1 MRPRWNDNAEKTIL
15 VDVNQYRTRVMLLEN
30 GIPVEFSIERRSLDR
45 LVGNI
50 YKGKVQN
57 VLPGMFAAFVDINT
71 DRNAFLYAGDIKPAG
86 MLLGDE
92 LIEEEMTPSQLL
104 NIIRVG
110 QDIMIQISKEPIGSK
125 GARATTQITLPG
137 RTLVFMPTVE
147 FIGISKRIALDN
159 ERKRLKQIIS
169 ESLPKGMGVIVRT
182 AAAGMDE
189 ELIKHDLNTL
199 IKEWESIQRRF
210 NEVKSPALIHKD
222 DSLIFRTMRDT
233 FTGNVKKLVV
243 NDMEHYELI
252 KSLVENEYKSCI
264 EYYDGVDLF
273 EHYGVEH
280 EIDAALSRRVWL
292 KSGAYIVIDQT
303 EALTSIDVNTGK
315 YVGKVSLSQTIVDTN
330 KEAAIEI
337 ARQLRLRDIGGIII
351 IDFIDMEDEADR
363 NDVVNTLSEALRC
376 DGTKSVVLGMTQL
389 GLIEVTRKKLG
400 SSISAS
406 MQQTCPYCGGSGLV
420 MIPEMVALN
429 IRRDALLRISNDP
442 FIEGLSVT
450 ASPDVAKILEDN
462 AAEDC
467 LATPL
472 LAGKNIV
479 IKSNPA
485 FHIEEYSIKNI

>member
-1 MRPRWNDNAEKTIL
+1 MKPRWNDNAEKTIL
-15 VDVNQYRTRVMLLEN
+15 VDVNLYRTRVMLLEN
-30 GIPVEFSIERRSLDR
+30 GVPVEFSIERRSLDR
-45 LVGNI
+45 FVGNI

-57 VLPGMFAAFVDINT
+57 VLPGMFAAFIDINA

-92 LIEEEMTPSQLL
+92 QVDEEMTPSQLL

-110 QDIMIQISKEPIGSK
+110 QDIMVQISKEPIGTK

-147 FIGISKRIALDN
+147 FIGISKRISSDT

-189 ELIKHDLNTL
+189 ELIKQDLYAL

-210 NEVKSPALIHKD
+210 NEVRSPALIHKD

-243 NDMEHYELI
+243 NDMEDYELI
-252 KSLVENEYKSCI
+252 RSLVEEDMRDRI
-264 EYYDGVDLF
+264 EFYDGVDMF
-273 EHYGVEH
+273 EHYGVEN
-280 EIDAALSRRVWL
+280 EIDSALSRRVWL

-363 NDVVNTLSEALRC
+363 NDVINTLNEALRC

-420 MIPEMVALN
+420 MIPEMVALK
-429 IRRDALLRISNDP
+429 IRQDVLLRMSNDP
-442 FIEGLSVT
+442 YLDGVLIT
-450 ASPDVAKILEDN
+450 ASPVVAKLLDEN
-462 AAEDC
+462 AADDC
-467 LATPL
+467 LATPIL
-472 LAGKNIV
+472 NGKNIV
-479 IKSNPA
+479 IKSNPT
-485 FHIEEYSIKNI
+485 FHVEEYSIKNI

>member
-1 MRPRWNDNAEKTIL
+1 MKPRWNDNAEKTIL
-15 VDVNQYRTRVMLLEN
+15 VDVNLYRTRVMLLEN
-30 GIPVEFSIERRSLDR
+30 GVPVEFSIERRSLDR
-45 LVGNI
+45 FVGNI

-57 VLPGMFAAFVDINT
+57 VLPGMFAAFIDINA

-92 LIEEEMTPSQLL
+92 QVDEEMTPSQLL

-110 QDIMIQISKEPIGSK
+110 QDIMVQISKEPIGTK

-147 FIGISKRIALDN
+147 FIGISKRISSDT

-189 ELIKHDLNTL
+189 ELIKQDLYAL
-199 IKEWESIQRRF
+199 VKEWESIQRRF
-210 NEVKSPALIHKD
+210 NEVRSPALIHKD

-243 NDMEHYELI
+243 NDMEDYELI
-252 KSLVENEYKSCI
+252 RSLVEEDMRDRI
-264 EYYDGVDLF
+264 EFYDGVDMF
-273 EHYGVEH
+273 EHYGVEN
-280 EIDAALSRRVWL
+280 EIDSALSRRVWL

-363 NDVVNTLSEALRC
+363 NDVINTLNEALRC

-420 MIPEMVALN
+420 MIPEMVALK
-429 IRRDALLRISNDP
+429 IRQDVLLRMSNDP
-442 FIEGLSVT
+442 YLDGVLIT
-450 ASPDVAKILEDN
+450 ASPVVAKLLDEN
-462 AAEDC
+462 AADDC
-467 LATPL
+467 LATPIL
-472 LAGKNIV
+472 NGKNIV
-479 IKSNPA
+479 IKSNPT
-485 FHIEEYSIKNI
+485 FHVEEYSIKNI

>member
-1 MRPRWNDNAEKTIL
+1 MKPRWNDNAEKTIL
-15 VDVNQYRTRVMLLEN
+15 VDVNPYRTRVMLLEN
-30 GIPVEFSIERRSLDR
+30 GVPVEFSIERQSRDR

-57 VLPGMFAAFVDINT
+57 VLPGMFAAFIDINAE
-71 DRNAFLYAGDIKPAG
+71 RNAFLYAGDIKPSG
-86 MLLGDE
+86 MLIGDE
-92 LIEEEMTPSQLL
+92 LIDEEMTPSQLL

-110 QDIMIQISKEPIGSK
+110 QDIMVQISKEPIGTK

-147 FIGISKRIALDN
+147 FIGISKRISSDA
-159 ERKRLKQIIS
+159 ERRRLKQIIA

-182 AAAGMDE
+182 AAAGLDE
-189 ELIKHDLNTL
+189 ELIKQDLNTL
-199 IKEWESIQRRF
+199 LKEWESIQRRF
-210 NEVKSPALIHKD
+210 NEVRSPSLIHKD

-233 FTGNVKKLVV
+233 FTGNVKKLIV
-243 NDMEHYELI
+243 NDMEQYELI
-252 KSLVENEYKSCI
+252 RSLVEDDQKKCI
-264 EYYDGVDLF
+264 EYYDGVDMF
-273 EHYGVEH
+273 EHYGVEN

-363 NDVVNTLSEALRC
+363 NDVINTLNEALRC

-400 SSISAS
+400 TSISAS

-429 IRRDALLRISNDP
+429 IRQEVLIRISNDP
-442 FIEGLSVT
+442 YIEGLSIT
-450 ASPDVAKILEDN
+450 ACPVVAKLLEENVAD
-462 AAEDC
+462 DS

-472 LAGKNIV
+472 LSGKRFA

-485 FHIEEYSIKNI
+485 FHLEEYSIKNI